1 MNKNHKNALITKSI
15 TLVASCLMTGMAAA
29 SVDSTTSYT
38 YNSLG
43 LVATI
48 DGPRVDLSDITT
60 FGYDAQGNR
69 TSITNAL
76 NHQTQITA
84 HDASGR
90 PLTIVDPNGVTTQ
103 LTYDARGR
111 LLTRTT
117 AGQTTAMDYDG
128 VGNITRITQPDGS
141 YINYEYDDA
150 HRLVA
155 ISDILGNRIQYTL
168 DNAGNRTQEQ
178 VFDPSSTLRR
188 SHSNTFDELSRMIE
202 DIGAANQTSSFSYDP
217 NGNQTGITD
226 PNQNSTTQAFDA
238 LNRLTQ
244 ITDATSG
251 NTTYGYDA
259 QDNLTSVTDPRGNTT
274 SYTYDALG
282 NVLTQQS
289 PDTGTST
296 YTYDEA
302 GNRLSSTDAKGQT
315 ASYSYDA
322 LNRITQISYADG
334 QNITYG
340 YDQGTNG
347 IGRLTTISDGSIS
360 LSYEYDNQGNISQLQ
375 QSINSVTLTL
385 KESYNGAGQLIQQIY
400 PSGAVLDYGY
410 TNGQLSSISL
420 DGSPILDN
428 ISYEPFGPAT
438 GWTWANGSSSQFNY
452 DQDGRLS
459 SYQAASDTRQ
469 LNYDPAGN
477 IIGITSAS
485 LNQSYSYDSLDR
497 VIQAVANDFNLDYT
511 YDPNSNRTQATDA
524 GTSQSY
530 SIDTGSNR
538 LTAIDST
545 NYQYD
550 ANGNR
555 LTVIDSTNYQY
566 DANGNQLG
574 DASNSYHYDA
584 RNRLVSINNG
594 QTTYR
599 YNPLGQRVEKTIA
612 SPDGSGYT
620 TTRYFYNSNGQLIAE
635 ADSNGEVQREYIYL
649 GDRPVAL
656 RNLEDDV
663 QTQYEYIVDNQD
675 SGAVSHTGGWVE
687 STDVAGYE
695 GDNYAQHGGDSG
707 PGTFTWNL
715 SVPEDGEYSLYAK
728 WVTIPWLWHTN
739 RAIYQFTLPNS
750 QSIEIEVDQHN
761 NSGTWYS
768 LGNYNFEAGALSIN
782 LSGKEQYASLA
793 ADAIK
798 IQRNTQGMRTYAIY
812 TDQLGAPR
820 TIADDAGN
828 PVWRW
833 DPRPFGDSPANEDPD
848 SDGNAMVFNMRF
860 PGQYYDQ
867 ETGLY
872 YNYYRYY
879 DPNTGRYITSDP
891 IGLAYNLISPELNL
905 ALDARMDKDL
915 ILSEIRKRFP
925 STNHLYNYSLQNP
938 IVNYDL
944 TGLISLWNLL
954 FPPAEKYE
962 ICKVPFKNPSIT
974 NKQAMKACGSCVA
987 TIIFGT
993 SDENGITS
1001 EYVYRK
1007 CKCLKS
1013 EVDGTDPGCHCD

>member
-1 MNKNHKNALITKSI
+1 MNNKKALITKTI
-15 TLVASCLMTGMAAA
+15 TFAASCLMTSMAAA
-29 SVDSTTSYT
+29 SVESTTTYT

-48 DGPRVDLSDITT
+48 DGPRTDVTDITT
-60 FGYDAQGNR
+60 FGYDTQGNR

-76 NHQTQITA
+76 SHLTQITA

-117 AGQTTAMDYDG
+117 AGQTTTMTYDN
-128 VGNITRITQPDGS
+128 VGNITRITQPDDS
-141 YINYEYDDA
+141 YINYEYDAA

-155 ISDILGNRIQYTL
+155 ISDVLGNRIQYTL
-168 DNAGNRTQEQ
+168 DDAGNRTQEQ
-178 VFDPSSTLRR
+178 VFDPSNTLKRT
-188 SHSNTFDELSRMIE
+188 HSNTFDELSRMIK
-202 DIGAANQTSSFSYDP
+202 DIGAGNQTASFSYDP
-217 NGNQTGITD
+217 NGNQTEITD

-244 ITDATSG
+244 ITDAASG
-251 NTTYGYDA
+251 NTIYGYDA

-282 NVLTQQS
+282 NLLTQQS

-296 YTYDEA
+296 FTYDEA
-302 GNRLSSTDAKGQT
+302 GNRLTSTDAKGQT
-315 ASYSYDA
+315 TNYGYDA

-334 QNITYG
+334 QSITYS
-340 YDQGTNG
+340 YDQGTNS
-347 IGRLTTISDGSIS
+347 IGRLTTISDGSVN

-375 QSINSVTLTL
+375 QSINGITLTL

-420 DGSPILDN
+420 DGSPILNN
-428 ISYEPFGPAT
+428 ISYAPFGPVT
-438 GWTWANGSSSQFNY
+438 SWTWANGSSSQFNY

-459 SYQAASDTRQ
+459 SYQSASDTRQ

-477 IIGITSAS
+477 IIGINSAS
-485 LNQSYSYDSLDR
+485 LSQSYNYDSLDR

-511 YDPNSNRTQATDA
+511 YDPNSNRIQTTDA

-530 SIDTGSNR
+530 SIDTNNNR
-538 LTAIDST
+538 LTTIDST

-550 ANGNR
+550 GNGNL
-555 LTVIDSTNYQY
+555 LTVVDSTNYIY
-566 DANGNQLG
+566 DANGNQLDDG
-574 DASNSYHYDA
+574 SNSYQYDA
-584 RNRLVSINNG
+584 RNRLVSING
-594 QTTYR
+594 SQTTYS
-599 YNPLGQRVEKTIA
+599 YNPLGQRVEKTFV
-612 SPDGSGYT
+612 SPDGSGFI
-620 TTRYFYNSNGQLIAE
+620 TTRYFYNNNGQLIAE
-635 ADSNGEVQREYIYL
+635 ADSNGKIQREYIFL

-656 RNLEDDV
+656 RNLEDGV
-663 QTQYEYIVDNQD
+663 QTQYEFIVDNQD
-675 SGAVSHTGGWVE
+675 SGSVSQTGDWIE
-687 STDVAGYE
+687 STDVVGYE
-695 GDNYAQHGGDSG
+695 GDNYAKHGGDSG

-728 WVTIPWLWHTN
+728 WVTIPWLWRTD

-768 LGNYNFEAGALSIN
+768 LGDYSLEAGALSIN

-820 TIADDAGN
+820 AIADDAGN

-833 DPRPFGDSPANEDPD
+833 DPRPFGDSSANEDPD
-848 SDGNAMVFNMRF
+848 GDGNSMVFNMRF

-891 IGLAYNLISPELNL
+891 IGLEGGLNTYAYVGGNPLNSV
-905 ALDARMDKDL
+905 D
-915 ILSEIRKRFP
+915 
-925 STNHLYNYSLQNP
+925 
-938 IVNYDL
+938 
-944 TGLISLWNLL
+944 
-954 FPPAEKYE
+954 
-962 ICKVPFKNPSIT
+962 
-974 NKQAMKACGSCVA
+974 
-987 TIIFGT
+987 IFGLEVLPNPT
-993 SDENGITS
+993 WNAVYPGSFNTQGQFYSNRKAMCYFYCRLESEAICGPWDIAGGGVGFAFGGPVGFIGGAGIGRLAC
-1001 EYVYRK
+1001 EYLLINFEK
-1007 CKCLKS
+1007 CMKRCLKPK
-1013 EVDGTDPGCHCD
+1013 ECKEK